1 MPSLKNADIF
11 KREYFQEIYFIFL
24 TQDRSSRSE
33 VFLKFSQNS
42 LENTCVR
49 VSFSIKLQA
58 SAYNFIKKETLAQF
72 CEFCKNLRAPIRSSH
87 LEVFLEKGVLKYAAN
102 LQKNTHADVL
112 HIFRTPFTK
121 NTSGGCS

>member
-87 LEVFLEKGVLKYAAN
+87 LEVFLEKDVLKICSKFTEEHPCRCAAYF
-102 LQKNTHADVL
+102 QNT
-112 HIFRTPFTK
+112 FF
-121 NTSGGCS
+121 